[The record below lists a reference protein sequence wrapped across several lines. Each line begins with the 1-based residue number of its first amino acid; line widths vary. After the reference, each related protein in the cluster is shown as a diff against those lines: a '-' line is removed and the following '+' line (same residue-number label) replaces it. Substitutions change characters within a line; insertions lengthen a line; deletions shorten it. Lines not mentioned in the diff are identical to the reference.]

1 MQTPSKRH
9 LPTVGIIGLVI
20 VAAAGGG
27 IYYYQFI
34 VSHTSVTYTP
44 VHRLVMMT
52 AVVEE
57 QGGFHVNNTAYLNQ
71 TSLPSFNSRNGYNLT
86 GVNYQKYVGASDNK
100 TINARVGDT
109 ITFYIYGRNAT
120 GSDPLLH
127 QSNGHGF
134 SLLGPSTY
142 TVASGG
148 ILGATSCTS
157 TSSCIEFGMWYT
169 VTITFDGA
177 GSYIYQCSIVC
188 SPQHTNMNGNI
199 VVT

>member
-1 MQTPSKRH
+1 MQPSKRH
-9 LPTVGIIGLVI
+9 FPIVGLIGLVV

-34 VSHTSVTYTP
+34 TSHATVTYTP
-44 VHRLVMMT
+44 SHRLVMMT

-57 QGGFHVNNTAYLNQ
+57 EGGFHINNTAFLNQ
-71 TSLPSFNSRNGYNLT
+71 TALPSFDATNGYNLT
-86 GVNYQKYVGASDNK
+86 GVNYQKYLGASDNK
-100 TINARVGDT
+100 TIYAHIGDK
-109 ITFYIYGRNAT
+109 ITFYIKGRNAT
-120 GSDPLLH
+120 SPNPNYHL
-127 QSNGHGF
+127 SNGHGF
-134 SLLGPSTY
+134 TILGPTTF
-142 TVASGG
+142 TVAPGG
-148 ILGATSCTS
+148 ILGATTCTS

-177 GSYIYQCSIVC
+177 GTYTYQCSINC